1 MGKVARWRAALA
13 IDASGVAAVA
23 VADVAATSGMQ
34 SSRRRPAAAAAADG
48 LRSRS
53 RRAAWTRR
61 QRNALEVIEPLRTS
75 QQRTVAM

>member
-34 SSRRRPAAAAAADG
+34 SSRAAPPQPLLRTVFAAAAAAPLG
-48 LRSRS
+48 RVAKEMRSK
-53 RRAAWTRR
+53 
-61 QRNALEVIEPLRTS
+61 
-75 QQRTVAM
+75 